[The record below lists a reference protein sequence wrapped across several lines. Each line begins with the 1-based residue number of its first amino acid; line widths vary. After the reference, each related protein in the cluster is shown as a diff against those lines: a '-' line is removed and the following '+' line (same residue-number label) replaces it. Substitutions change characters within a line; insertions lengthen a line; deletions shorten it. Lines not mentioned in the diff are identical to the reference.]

1 MEEYQLIPET
11 IKENNNNNVT
21 KDIICNICK
30 ENCFIEINDYVF
42 TLYGCKNHHVT
53 NNILFKNFE
62 ETQKI
67 QLAKQR
73 SYEQEKDKYN
83 CKEHNG
89 EQFIK
94 YCKDHNKDI
103 CIQCENEHKNCSTIY
118 YGDILP
124 NKAQLDYEQLKEY
137 INKFEKE
144 INEIIKNLK
153 YIKDNLE
160 IYYNISKNIINEF
173 IKRNKRN
180 YQVLENINQ
189 FIKFNSKI
197 IDNIKGAIN
206 NNKMLEKYKNII
218 DIFESIKG
226 IKYTNY
232 ILVEIEIQEKDKNK
246 GVKIINNDIYPIH
259 NDHIYDFDPFFLNY
273 NYNSFNSEINPK
285 NVRIE
290 IDGKMIGFSNYYKFK
305 EKGIHKL
312 KYYFNSFI
320 TNFSSIFAG
329 CEDII
334 KIDMTNFHTKNI
346 TNISSMFYGC
356 ISLKNI
362 NLSNFN
368 TEKVT
373 NMNNM
378 FNGSKSL
385 EKIDL
390 SNFNTKNVSNMD
402 NMFNGCKS
410 LKNIAQ
416 IKTNDERIIHQLNSC
431 KIF

>member
-137 INKFEKE
+137 INKLEKE

-206 NNKMLEKYKNII
+206 NNKMVEKYKNII

-259 NDHIYDFDPFFLNY
+259 NDHNFDPFFLNY
-273 NYNSFNSEINPK
+273 FYNSFNSEINPK

-305 EKGIHKL
+305 EKGIHIL

-329 CEDII
+329 CKDII

-346 TNISSMFYGC
+346 TNISSLFYGC

-378 FNGSKSL
+378 FYGCKSL